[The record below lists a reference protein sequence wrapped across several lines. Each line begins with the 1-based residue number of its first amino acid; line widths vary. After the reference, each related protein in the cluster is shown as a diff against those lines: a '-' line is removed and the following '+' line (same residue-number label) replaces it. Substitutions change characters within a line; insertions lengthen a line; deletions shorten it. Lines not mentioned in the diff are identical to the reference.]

1 MITLC
6 LRNKF
11 LEKSYT
17 LELEVIVLSFKTKI
31 SRKKNRIEGLDYTKL
46 NNKWIKSTKVDF
58 EGLIGQSET
67 VMTQI
72 HHK

>member
-1 MITLC
+1 MITVC

-17 LELEVIVLSFKTKI
+17 LELEVIVLSFKKKK
-31 SRKKNRIEGLDYTKL
+31 SRKKNRIEGLGYTKL
-46 NNKWIKSTKVDF
+46 NINKSGF

-72 HHK
+72 HYK